1 MATATAPVTQ
11 VYNYGGGVGVGV
23 GGGVGTVA
31 VATDDTISHEAF
43 VAGRVGFQS
52 GNHYGEIDVPECLV
66 PSIGYVIRREGFYFK
81 AITTASGVMTVFF
94 NPDSKKVEITS
105 GNTRFV
111 RGTDGAVA
119 FEHPDDLVSGNP
131 DWDDVSDEGEFIG
144 GSALI
149 ADAKGRLAERFAR
162 CIRELGLECGP
173 VEMP

>member
-1 MATATAPVTQ
+1 MASASASAPVTQ
-11 VYNYGGGVGVGV
+11 VYNY
-23 GGGVGTVA
+23 GVGTVA

-52 GNHYGEIDVPECLV
+52 GNHYGEVDVPECLV
-66 PSIGYVIRREGFYFK
+66 PSIGYVIGREGFYFK

-111 RGTDGAVA
+111 RGVGGAVA
-119 FEHPDDLVSGNP
+119 FEYPDDLVSGDP
-131 DWDDVSDEGEFIG
+131 DWDDVSDEAEFIG

-149 ADAKGRLAERFAR
+149 ADAKARLEERFAR

>member
-11 VYNYGGGVGVGV
+11 VYNY
-23 GGGVGTVA
+23 GVGTVA

-52 GNHYGEIDVPECLV
+52 GNHYGEIEVPECLV
-66 PSIGYVIRREGFYFK
+66 PSIGYVIGREGFYFK
-81 AITTASGVMTVFF
+81 AITSASGVMTVFF
-94 NPDSKKVEITS
+94 NPTSKKVEITS

-111 RGTDGAVA
+111 RGTDGTVA
-119 FEHPDDLVSGNP
+119 FEHPDDLVSGDP